1 MTTPP
6 FSCRI
11 PADLQEIAVLSEW
24 LEAAMEKEGFSE
36 GDILDTQLAVEES
49 VTNII
54 LHGYAENGGE
64 ITIVIQL
71 DPDQITIELAD
82 QAPPF
87 DPLSLPEPDLEADID
102 ERKIGGLGIFLT
114 RKLMNAVMYRFE
126 DGKNILTMVKKKSA

>member
-1 MTTPP
+1 MPVP
-6 FSCRI
+6 SFSCRI
-11 PADLQEIAVLSEW
+11 PADLQEIALLSERI
-24 LEAAMEKEGFSE
+24 EAVMVKEGFSE
-36 GDILDTQLAVEES
+36 GDILDTQLAVEET

-82 QAPPF
+82 QASPF

>member
-54 LHGYAENGGE
+54 LHGYGETGGE
-64 ITIVIQL
+64 IAVGIRWGNDEVA
-71 DPDQITIELAD
+71 IELAD

-114 RKLMNAVMYRFE
+114 RKLMNAVTYRFE